1 MTIDKQKS
9 ICNLMIS
16 LRLRDLKRGREWD
29 LGSEKD
35 IILIAFFW
43 ITNNGVKNGVKPD

>member
-1 MTIDKQKS
+1 
-9 ICNLMIS
+9 MIS
-16 LRLRDLKRGREWD
+16 SRLSRLRDLKRGAEWD

-43 ITNNGVKNGVKPD
+43 ITNNDIRNEGNVKLQT